1 MSITLI
7 VVTTDIICIFLAQ
20 GDDDDLED
28 EAADQRRIEEEL
40 ANEMSGLSSDDD
52 FEPSQFHRHIRA
64 EREPISDHRYDSHQ
78 RTGVSHTQVVHQ
90 QYGQHQVQHQ
100 VHQHESFSSLNISNE
115 DGRSPVTY
123 KSRIPRASSLSPRTN
138 DRGPIRAQAYDHE
151 SNQTSGELGQVK
163 ALYSSSQRRVH
174 DLTNQIE
181 ELKTDFQ
188 HQKRDLI
195 HQVEM
200 EQGRADD
207 NEEKLKK
214 IQNELE
220 SSEQRCFNLNQK
232 LGSFERANENLVS
245 QNKEFENRMITQE
258 RFQNKRPISDWSV

>member
-1 MSITLI
+1 M
-7 VVTTDIICIFLAQ
+7 
-20 GDDDDLED
+20 
-28 EAADQRRIEEEL
+28 
-40 ANEMSGLSSDDD
+40 
-52 FEPSQFHRHIRA
+52 
-64 EREPISDHRYDSHQ
+64 
-78 RTGVSHTQVVHQ
+78 
-90 QYGQHQVQHQ
+90 
-100 VHQHESFSSLNISNE
+100 
-115 DGRSPVTY
+115 
-123 KSRIPRASSLSPRTN
+123 
-138 DRGPIRAQAYDHE
+138 
-151 SNQTSGELGQVK
+151 
-163 ALYSSSQRRVH
+163 YSSSQRRVH

>member
-1 MSITLI
+1 
-7 VVTTDIICIFLAQ
+7 
-20 GDDDDLED
+20 
-28 EAADQRRIEEEL
+28 
-40 ANEMSGLSSDDD
+40 MSGLSSDDD

-64 EREPISDHRYDSHQ
+64 EREPDHRYDSHQ
-78 RTGVSHTQVVHQ
+78 MSHPTATQVVHQ
-90 QYGQHQVQHQ
+90 QYHQVQH
-100 VHQHESFSSLNISNE
+100 HQHESFSSLNISNE

-138 DRGPIRAQAYDHE
+138 DRGPIRAQPIRAQDYEHE

-181 ELKTDFQ
+181 QIKNDFQ

-214 IQNELE
+214 LQNELE

-245 QNKEFENRMITQE
+245 QNKEFENRMITQGG
-258 RFQNKRPISDWSV
+258 FQNKRGCVFPMVIWPAFRIGQYRVNDHPYHAPKFILTQHLGA

>member
-1 MSITLI
+1 M
-7 VVTTDIICIFLAQ
+7 
-20 GDDDDLED
+20 
-28 EAADQRRIEEEL
+28 
-40 ANEMSGLSSDDD
+40 
-52 FEPSQFHRHIRA
+52 
-64 EREPISDHRYDSHQ
+64 
-78 RTGVSHTQVVHQ
+78 
-90 QYGQHQVQHQ
+90 
-100 VHQHESFSSLNISNE
+100 
-115 DGRSPVTY
+115 
-123 KSRIPRASSLSPRTN
+123 
-138 DRGPIRAQAYDHE
+138 RAQPYDHE

-181 ELKTDFQ
+181 QMKTDFQ

-214 IQNELE
+214 LQNELE

-245 QNKEFENRMITQE
+245 QNKEFENRMITQGG
-258 RFQNKRPISDWSV
+258 FQSRPSA